1 MFVLN
6 FAAVFLFGVDGHIKF
21 TECQAEYYRT
31 LPGNEDVVFDTDGK
45 PCQNKRK
52 RRGLV
57 SDNIEGLARNMRW
70 KNVLQDGNLQ

>member
-31 LPGNEDVVFDTDGK
+31 LPENKDVVFETDRK
-45 PCQNKRK
+45 PCPKKRK
-52 RRGLV
+52 RRALF
-57 SDNIEGLARNMRW
+57 SDNIESLGRHMRW
-70 KNVLQDGNLQ
+70 NNVLQDGNLQ